1 MKKVIAILVLGLLW
15 CNVGFAAD
23 FEIRRFAKSSKKSYD
38 KMEILFGDYR
48 IYTHRPG
55 GVKIRRISD
64 NKQLVVFH
72 NNFKIKYYNDGE
84 RIFDFILDEDEKK
97 ISLKYE
103 NFEILKWEGRFVE
116 KHRAY
121 FFQMFAL
128 GTKPFHYYIILSN
141 GRPIGLDISAFDKKI
156 AKAISKAKIRIAAN
170 YNISLEMLELILKRR
185 QMAQETKLNQI
196 IQEKEDELLQA
207 SIDNKIDEEI
217 NKQLGEELA
226 KSIGEQLAQ
235 EFDAVII
242 EGMEQEFASFVDEA
256 VSEAVAEGVSAATAE
271 AAIRAIMNV
280 FASGGT
286 ESEAM
291 EACRAVAGDACDD

>member
-1 MKKVIAILVLGLLW
+1 
-15 CNVGFAAD
+15 
-23 FEIRRFAKSSKKSYD
+23 
-38 KMEILFGDYR
+38 
-48 IYTHRPG
+48 
-55 GVKIRRISD
+55 
-64 NKQLVVFH
+64 
-72 NNFKIKYYNDGE
+72 
-84 RIFDFILDEDEKK
+84 
-97 ISLKYE
+97 
-103 NFEILKWEGRFVE
+103 
-116 KHRAY
+116 
-121 FFQMFAL
+121 MFAL

-141 GRPIGLDISAFDKKI
+141 GRPIALDIGAFDKKI

-207 SIDNKIDEEI
+207 SIDKKIDEEI

-242 EGMEQEFASFVDEA
+242 EGMEQEFASLVDEA